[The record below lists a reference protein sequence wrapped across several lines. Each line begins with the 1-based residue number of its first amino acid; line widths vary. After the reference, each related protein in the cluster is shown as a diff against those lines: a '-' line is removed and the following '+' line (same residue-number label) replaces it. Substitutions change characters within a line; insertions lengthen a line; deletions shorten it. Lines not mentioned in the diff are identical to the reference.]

1 MSGFCYIPGG
11 SLILNPWLH
20 SQKLDTFDPPK
31 GLAPIQTGDPPKMAS
46 EWPLG
51 FSKRRKRTQNFLT
64 FCYLP
69 VSCSSLLSPSDF
81 LDELYANFYIHMI
94 SRKGF

>member
-31 GLAPIQTGDPPKMAS
+31 GLAPIQTGDPPKMTS
-46 EWPLG
+46 EWHTRFFQKKEKDSEFPYVLLPPCLL
-51 FSKRRKRTQNFLT
+51 FL
-64 FCYLP
+64 
-69 VSCSSLLSPSDF
+69 SALSIRFP
-81 LDELYANFYIHMI
+81 
-94 SRKGF
+94 R

>member
-51 FSKRRKRTQNFLT
+51 FSKEGKGLRI
-64 FCYLP
+64 
-69 VSCSSLLSPSDF
+69 SLRSVTSLSPVPLCS
-81 LDELYANFYIHMI
+81 LHQI
-94 SRKGF
+94 S